1 MSKVLLVSDQPV
13 LLGGFQEVL
22 GTRGFETAVCD
33 SSLPPDAACPPDL
46 VLMDLT
52 AGLTFGDL
60 TDVNGRLPG
69 CPVVLWAESMP
80 LDTVFRALE
89 FGVRGIV
96 ERSSS
101 AEHLA
106 DSLRRV
112 AGGEMQIGFA
122 ATRETGPPRRRV
134 SLTPRER
141 EIVMLLRQGLR
152 NKQIANEM
160 GITEGTV
167 KIYLFRL
174 FHKLDVRNRFELAK
188 CGVIDQL
195 PEPPARVAPNGA
207 PRIPANARKA
217 MPDSPKAVL
226 DPHKAV
232 LDSQPARI
240 V

>member
-1 MSKVLLVSDQPV
+1 MPEEYVPKVLLVSDQPV
-13 LLGGFQEVL
+13 LVGGFQEVL
-22 GTRGFETAVCD
+22 ECRGFDVIVGDPA
-33 SSLPPDAACPPDL
+33 SPPSEKESGSPDL

-52 AGLTFGDL
+52 AGLTFGNL
-60 TDVNGRLPG
+60 TEVNGRLPG
-69 CPVVLWAESMP
+69 VPVVLWADAMP

-96 ERSSS
+96 ERSAS

-122 ATRETGPPRRRV
+122 ATRESSPARRRV
-134 SLTPRER
+134 TLTPRER
-141 EIVMLLRQGLR
+141 EIVLLLRRGLR

-174 FHKLDVRNRFELAK
+174 FHKLDVRNRFELAR
-188 CGVIDQL
+188 CGVVD
-195 PEPPARVAPNGA
+195 EMVPPPPSHPKPAPSEA
-207 PRIPANARKA
+207 PRVSPAARKA
-217 MPDSPKAVL
+217 AGAEREPVSI
-226 DPHKAV
+226 
-232 LDSQPARI
+232 S
-240 V
+240 

>member
-13 LLGGFQEVL
+13 LLGGFHEVL
-22 GTRGFETAVCD
+22 GTRGFEVAVCNVV
-33 SSLPPDAACPPDL
+33 SLPLETGPVSTPDL

-60 TDVNGRLPG
+60 TAINGQLPG
-69 CPVVLWAESMP
+69 CPVVLWADSMP

-101 AEHLA
+101 ADHLA

-112 AGGEMQIGFA
+112 AGGEMQIGFTG
-122 ATRETGPPRRRV
+122 TRESMPTRRRV

-141 EIVMLLRQGLR
+141 EIVGLLRQGLR
-152 NKQIANEM
+152 NKQIAVEM

-174 FHKLDVRNRFELAK
+174 FHKLDVRNRFELAQ
-188 CGVIDQL
+188 CGAADEM
-195 PEPPARVAPNGA
+195 PESPSRPVSAASATPRVSAAARKQPFSREPARV
-207 PRIPANARKA
+207 I
-217 MPDSPKAVL
+217 
-226 DPHKAV
+226 
-232 LDSQPARI
+232 
-240 V
+240 

>member
-1 MSKVLLVSDQPV
+1 MPKVLLVSDQPV
-13 LLGGFQEVL
+13 LVGGFQEVL
-22 GTRGFETAVCD
+22 ECRGFDVIVGD
-33 SSLPPDAACPPDL
+33 PVSLPSEKDGVAPDL
-46 VLMDLT
+46 VLLDLT
-52 AGLTFGDL
+52 AGLTFGNL
-60 TDVNGRLPG
+60 TELSGHLPG
-69 CPVVLWAESMP
+69 CPVVLWAEAMP

-122 ATRETGPPRRRV
+122 ATREAVPARRRV
-134 SLTPRER
+134 TLTPRER
-141 EIVMLLRQGLR
+141 EIVLLLRRGLR

-174 FHKLDVRNRFELAK
+174 FHKLDVRNRFELARS
-188 CGVIDQL
+188 GAVDDIA
-195 PEPPARVAPNGA
+195 PPPPQAKPAAPPSEGSRV
-207 PRIPANARKA
+207 PAAVRKA
-217 MPDSPKAVL
+217 AAMDREPVTM
-226 DPHKAV
+226 V
-232 LDSQPARI
+232 
-240 V
+240 

>member
-1 MSKVLLVSDQPV
+1 MSKVLIVSDQPV

-22 GTRGFETAVCD
+22 GTRGFETAICD
-33 SSLPPDAACPPDL
+33 SPAQPVENDSSVSPDL

-60 TDVNGRLPG
+60 TEMNSRLPG

-101 AEHLA
+101 PEHLA
-106 DSLRRV
+106 DSLHRV

-122 ATRETGPPRRRV
+122 ATQEAMPPRRRV

-141 EIVMLLRQGLR
+141 EIVLLLRQGLR
-152 NKQIANEM
+152 NKQIAVEM

-174 FHKLDVRNRFELAK
+174 FHKMSVRNRFELAQ
-188 CGVIDQL
+188 CGAIEDMPSGPQARATGAA
-195 PEPPARVAPNGA
+195 PATARIPPPARK
-207 PRIPANARKA
+207 RPA
-217 MPDSPKAVL
+217 DQHVTSL
-226 DPHKAV
+226 T
-232 LDSQPARI
+232 
-240 V
+240 

>member
-1 MSKVLLVSDQPV
+1 MPEEEVPKVLLVSDQPV
-13 LLGGFQEVL
+13 LVGGFQEVL
-22 GTRGFETAVCD
+22 ECRGFDVIVGD
-33 SSLPPDAACPPDL
+33 PMSLPSEKGAFTPDL
-46 VLMDLT
+46 VLLDLT
-52 AGLTFGDL
+52 AGLTFGNL
-60 TDVNGRLPG
+60 TEVNGHLPG
-69 CPVVLWAESMP
+69 CPVVLWADAMP

-122 ATRETGPPRRRV
+122 ATREAAPARRRV
-134 SLTPRER
+134 TLTPRER
-141 EIVMLLRQGLR
+141 EIVILLRRGLR

-174 FHKLDVRNRFELAK
+174 FHKLDVRNRFELAR
-188 CGVIDQL
+188 CGAVDDIA
-195 PEPPARVAPNGA
+195 PPQAPVKPAAVPSAEGPRVS
-207 PRIPANARKA
+207 PAARKA
-217 MPDSPKAVL
+217 AAL
-226 DPHKAV
+226 DREPV
-232 LDSQPARI
+232 TI
-240 V
+240 G

>member
-13 LLGGFQEVL
+13 LLGGFREVL
-22 GTRGFETAVCD
+22 GSRGFEV
-33 SSLPPDAACPPDL
+33 AACNVVPLPLETGPASPPDL
-46 VLMDLT
+46 VLLDLT

-60 TDVNGRLPG
+60 SAVNSQLPG

-89 FGVRGIV
+89 YGVRGIV

-112 AGGEMQIGFA
+112 AGGEMQIGFTG
-122 ATRETGPPRRRV
+122 TRENVPVRRRV

-141 EIVMLLRQGLR
+141 EIVGLLRQGLR
-152 NKQIANEM
+152 NKQIAAEM

-174 FHKLDVRNRFELAK
+174 FHKLDVRNRFELAQ
-188 CGVIDQL
+188 CAAADEM
-195 PEPPARVAPNGA
+195 PESPARSALPASAA
-207 PRIPANARKA
+207 PRVAAAARK
-217 MPDSPKAVL
+217 
-226 DPHKAV
+226 
-232 LDSQPARI
+232 QPLNRETASVI
-240 V
+240 

>member
-1 MSKVLLVSDQPV
+1 VSKVLLVSDQPV

-22 GTRGFETAVCD
+22 GTRGFETAICNSPEGSVE
-33 SSLPPDAACPPDL
+33 SGSAVSPDL

-60 TDVNGRLPG
+60 TEVNSRLPG

-106 DSLRRV
+106 DSLNRV

-122 ATRETGPPRRRV
+122 ATTETMQPRRRV

-141 EIVMLLRQGLR
+141 EIVLLLRQGLR
-152 NKQIANEM
+152 NKQIAVEM

-174 FHKLDVRNRFELAK
+174 FHKLDVRNRFELAR
-188 CGVIDQL
+188 CGAIDEL
-195 PEPPARVAPNGA
+195 PTGPQSRATGVTPGVPRVPPPV
-207 PRIPANARKA
+207 RK
-217 MPDSPKAVL
+217 
-226 DPHKAV
+226 
-232 LDSQPARI
+232 QPAERPAARLI
-240 V
+240 

>member
-1 MSKVLLVSDQPV
+1 VSKVLLVSDQPV

-22 GTRGFETAVCD
+22 GRSGFEVTICGPETSAKA
-33 SSLPPDAACPPDL
+33 DADPGSPPDL

-112 AGGEMQIGFA
+112 AGGEMQIGFGA
-122 ATRETGPPRRRV
+122 ARDTAPPRRRV

-141 EIVMLLRQGLR
+141 QIVLLLRQGLR
-152 NKQIANEM
+152 NKQIAIEM

-174 FHKLDVRNRFELAK
+174 FHKLNVRNRFELAR
-188 CGVIDQL
+188 CNALEQMPEQL
-195 PEPPARVAPNGA
+195 ARGADAPPEQPRKSSAPRKPAADRPPARL
-207 PRIPANARKA
+207 I
-217 MPDSPKAVL
+217 
-226 DPHKAV
+226 
-232 LDSQPARI
+232 
-240 V
+240 

>member
-1 MSKVLLVSDQPV
+1 
-13 LLGGFQEVL
+13 
-22 GTRGFETAVCD
+22 
-33 SSLPPDAACPPDL
+33 
-46 VLMDLT
+46 MDLT

-60 TDVNGRLPG
+60 TQVNGCLPG

-80 LDTVFRALE
+80 LDTIFRALE

-122 ATRETGPPRRRV
+122 ATRETAPPRRRV

-152 NKQIANEM
+152 NKQIAVQM

-174 FHKLDVRNRFELAK
+174 FHKLDVRNRFELAR
-188 CGVIDQL
+188 CGVGDQMSD
-195 PEPPARVAPNGA
+195 PQPARVNGTPAAA
-207 PRIPANARKA
+207 PRVSPAARRQQ
-217 MPDSPKAVL
+217 L
-226 DPHKAV
+226 DREPSRV
-232 LDSQPARI
+232 I
-240 V
+240 

>member
-1 MSKVLLVSDQPV
+1 MPEEEVPKVLLVSDQPV

-22 GTRGFETAVCD
+22 ECRGFDVIVGD
-33 SSLPPDAACPPDL
+33 PVSLPSEKDGGSTPDL
-46 VLMDLT
+46 VLLDLT
-52 AGLTFGDL
+52 AGLTFGNL
-60 TDVNGRLPG
+60 TEVSGHLPG
-69 CPVVLWAESMP
+69 CPVVLWAEAMP

-122 ATRETGPPRRRV
+122 ATREAAPARRRV
-134 SLTPRER
+134 TLTPRER
-141 EIVMLLRQGLR
+141 EIVILLRRGLR
-152 NKQIANEM
+152 NKQIATEM

-174 FHKLDVRNRFELAK
+174 FHKLDVRNRFELAR
-188 CGVIDQL
+188 CGAVDDIVA
-195 PEPPARVAPNGA
+195 PPPQAKPAGTPAEGARVS
-207 PRIPANARKA
+207 PAARKA
-217 MPDSPKAVL
+217 AAMDREPVTIA
-226 DPHKAV
+226 
-232 LDSQPARI
+232 
-240 V
+240 

>member
-1 MSKVLLVSDQPV
+1 VSKVLLVSDQPV

-22 GTRGFETAVCD
+22 GRSGFEVAISGPLDADTA
-33 SSLPPDAACPPDL
+33 SPPDL

-60 TDVNGRLPG
+60 TDVSGRLPG

-96 ERSSS
+96 ERSST
-101 AEHLA
+101 AEHLT

-122 ATRETGPPRRRV
+122 AARETMPPRRRV

-141 EIVMLLRQGLR
+141 QIVLLLRQGLR
-152 NKQIANEM
+152 NKQIAIEM

-174 FHKLDVRNRFELAK
+174 FHKLNVRNRFELAR
-188 CGVIDQL
+188 CNALEQM
-195 PEPPARVAPNGA
+195 PEPPRDADAA
-207 PRIPANARKA
+207 AASPRSSPAARKQTA
-217 MPDSPKAVL
+217 DRGT
-226 DPHKAV
+226 
-232 LDSQPARI
+232 ARLI
-240 V
+240 

>member
-13 LLGGFQEVL
+13 LLGGFQQVL
-22 GTRGFETAVCD
+22 GSRGFEVAVCSP
-33 SSLPPDAACPPDL
+33 SSLPVETISGSAPDL
-46 VLMDLT
+46 ILMDIT

-60 TDVNGRLPG
+60 TEVNGQFPG

-80 LDTVFRALE
+80 LDMVFRALE

-122 ATRETGPPRRRV
+122 ASRETVPPRRRV

-141 EIVMLLRQGLR
+141 EIVALLRQGLR
-152 NKQIANEM
+152 NKQIASEM
-160 GITEGTV
+160 SITEGTV

-174 FHKLDVRNRFELAK
+174 FHKLGVRNRFELAR
-188 CGVIDQL
+188 CGALDQ
-195 PEPPARVAPNGA
+195 
-207 PRIPANARKA
+207 IPAPPPRAEGNAAAATRMPAPPRKQTMA
-217 MPDSPKAVL
+217 
-226 DPHKAV
+226 H
-232 LDSQPARI
+232 QPMVRLT
-240 V
+240 

>member
-22 GTRGFETAVCD
+22 GSRGFDVAVSD
-33 SSLPPDAACPPDL
+33 TSALPGDTHSAARPDL

-52 AGLTFGDL
+52 AGLNFGDL
-60 TDVNGRLPG
+60 TEVSGRLPG

-122 ATRETGPPRRRV
+122 ATRESAPARRRV

-141 EIVMLLRQGLR
+141 EIVTLLRQGLR
-152 NKQIANEM
+152 NKQIAVEM

-174 FHKLDVRNRFELAK
+174 FHKLDVRNRFELAR
-188 CGVIDQL
+188 CGALEQM
-195 PEPPARVAPNGA
+195 PASPARPATTVTPRLSPAARGAAMVSPAP
-207 PRIPANARKA
+207 
-217 MPDSPKAVL
+217 L
-226 DPHKAV
+226 T
-232 LDSQPARI
+232 
-240 V
+240 

>member
-33 SSLPPDAACPPDL
+33 SSAGPVDADCAVTPDL

-60 TDVNGRLPG
+60 TEVNSRLPG

-106 DSLRRV
+106 DSLNRV

-122 ATRETGPPRRRV
+122 ATRESMPARRRV

-141 EIVMLLRQGLR
+141 EIVVLLRQGLR
-152 NKQIANEM
+152 NKQIAVEM

-174 FHKLDVRNRFELAK
+174 FHKLDVRNRFELAR
-188 CGVIDQL
+188 CGAIDEL
-195 PEPPARVAPNGA
+195 PGGAQTRATAATSGVPRMPPAARKQAAERPPARL
-207 PRIPANARKA
+207 I
-217 MPDSPKAVL
+217 
-226 DPHKAV
+226 
-232 LDSQPARI
+232 
-240 V
+240 

>member
-1 MSKVLLVSDQPV
+1 VSKVLLVSDQPV

-22 GTRGFETAVCD
+22 GCRGFEVAVCNVV
-33 SSLPPDAACPPDL
+33 SLPLETGPISTPDL

-60 TDVNGRLPG
+60 TAINGQLPG
-69 CPVVLWAESMP
+69 CPVVLWADSMP

-122 ATRETGPPRRRV
+122 GTREAAPARRRV

-141 EIVMLLRQGLR
+141 EIVGLLRQGLR
-152 NKQIANEM
+152 NKQIAVEM

-174 FHKLDVRNRFELAK
+174 FHKLDVRNRFELAQ
-188 CGVIDQL
+188 CSAADEM
-195 PEPPARVAPNGA
+195 PESPSRTASAPGAA
-207 PRIPANARKA
+207 PRVSAAARK
-217 MPDSPKAVL
+217 
-226 DPHKAV
+226 
-232 LDSQPARI
+232 QPFNREP
-240 V
+240 VRVV

>member
-1 MSKVLLVSDQPV
+1 MPEEEVPKVLLVSDQPV

-22 GTRGFETAVCD
+22 ECRGFDVMVGD
-33 SSLPPDAACPPDL
+33 PVSLPSEKGAATPDL
-46 VLMDLT
+46 VLLDLT
-52 AGLTFGDL
+52 AGLTFGNL
-60 TDVNGRLPG
+60 TEVSGHLPG
-69 CPVVLWAESMP
+69 CPVVLWAEAMP

-122 ATRETGPPRRRV
+122 ATREAAPARRRV
-134 SLTPRER
+134 TLTPRER
-141 EIVMLLRQGLR
+141 EIVILLRRGLR
-152 NKQIANEM
+152 NKQIASEM

-174 FHKLDVRNRFELAK
+174 FHKLDVRNRFELAR
-188 CGVIDQL
+188 CGAVDDIA
-195 PEPPARVAPNGA
+195 PPPAQAKPGAAASEGSRVSAA
-207 PRIPANARKA
+207 ARKA
-217 MPDSPKAVL
+217 AAMDREPVTMA
-226 DPHKAV
+226 
-232 LDSQPARI
+232 
-240 V
+240 

>member
-22 GTRGFETAVCD
+22 ESRGFEVAV
-33 SSLPPDAACPPDL
+33 SEAAVPSAEADAPPDL
-46 VLMDLT
+46 VLVDLT

-60 TDVNGRLPG
+60 TEVNGRLPG

-96 ERSSS
+96 NRSSS
-101 AEHLA
+101 AEHLV

-112 AGGEMQIGFA
+112 AGGEMQIGFS
-122 ATRETGPPRRRV
+122 ATRENIPHKRRV
-134 SLTPRER
+134 TLTPRER
-141 EIVMLLRQGLR
+141 EIVTLLRQGMR
-152 NKQIANEM
+152 NKQIAAEM

-174 FHKLDVRNRFELAK
+174 FHKLGVRNRFELAQ
-188 CGVIDQL
+188 CGAVD
-195 PEPPARVAPNGA
+195 EMRVPPARAAETEPDPLPMPAAAV
-207 PRIPANARKA
+207 RKQPANRLA
-217 MPDSPKAVL
+217 M
-226 DPHKAV
+226 
-232 LDSQPARI
+232 RMI
-240 V
+240 

>member
-1 MSKVLLVSDQPV
+1 VSRVLLVSDQPV

-22 GTRGFETAVCD
+22 GSSGFEVAICSGPST
-33 SSLPPDAACPPDL
+33 PIDAESPPDL
-46 VLMDLT
+46 VLMDIT

-60 TDVNGRLPG
+60 TDVNARLPG

-112 AGGEMQIGFA
+112 AGGEMQIGFG
-122 ATRETGPPRRRV
+122 ATRDTEAPRRRV
-134 SLTPRER
+134 TLTPRER
-141 EIVMLLRQGLR
+141 EIVMFLRQGLR
-152 NKQIANEM
+152 NKQIATEM

-174 FHKLDVRNRFELAK
+174 FHKLGVRNRFELAR
-188 CGVIDQL
+188 CAAVDQMQA
-195 PEPPARVAPNGA
+195 PPSRQDAAGAASPRVPHVAGKPPADR
-207 PRIPANARKA
+207 
-217 MPDSPKAVL
+217 
-226 DPHKAV
+226 
-232 LDSQPARI
+232 QPARMF
-240 V
+240 

>member
-1 MSKVLLVSDQPV
+1 
-13 LLGGFQEVL
+13 LGGFQEVL
-22 GTRGFETAVCD
+22 GSRGFEVSVC
-33 SSLPPDAACPPDL
+33 SGPLLPTETTPLSPPDL

-122 ATRETGPPRRRV
+122 AAREAVPPRRRV

-141 EIVMLLRQGLR
+141 EIVMYLRQGLR
-152 NKQIANEM
+152 NKQIAAEM

-174 FHKLDVRNRFELAK
+174 FHKLGVRNRFELARS
-188 CGVIDQL
+188 GAVEQM
-195 PEPPARVAPNGA
+195 PAPAASTEGNGSAPARA
-207 PRIPANARKA
+207 ARKQLA
-217 MPDSPKAVL
+217 ERQATRV
-226 DPHKAV
+226 
-232 LDSQPARI
+232 I
-240 V
+240 

>member
-1 MSKVLLVSDQPV
+1 VSKVLLVSDQPV

-22 GTRGFETAVCD
+22 GSRGFDVAVCNVV
-33 SSLPPDAACPPDL
+33 SLPLETGPVSTPDL

-60 TDVNGRLPG
+60 TEINGQLPG

-96 ERSSS
+96 DRSSS
-101 AEHLA
+101 PEHLA

-112 AGGEMQIGFA
+112 AGGEMQIGFSG
-122 ATRETGPPRRRV
+122 TRESLPARRRV
-134 SLTPRER
+134 TLTPRER
-141 EIVMLLRQGLR
+141 EIVALLRQGLR
-152 NKQIANEM
+152 NKQIATEM

-174 FHKLDVRNRFELAK
+174 FHKLDVRNRFELAQ
-188 CGVIDQL
+188 CGAADEM
-195 PEPPARVAPNGA
+195 PESPSRAAAAASAALRVSPA
-207 PRIPANARKA
+207 ARKQSTIR
-217 MPDSPKAVL
+217 DT
-226 DPHKAV
+226 
-232 LDSQPARI
+232 ARLI
-240 V
+240 

>member
-1 MSKVLLVSDQPV
+1 MSRVLLVSDQPV

-22 GTRGFETAVCD
+22 ASRGFEVSVCD
-33 SSLPPDAACPPDL
+33 SAASALPPETTVTPDL

-122 ATRETGPPRRRV
+122 ATQEATHAKRRV
-134 SLTPRER
+134 SVTPRER
-141 EIVMLLRQGLR
+141 EIVALLRQGLR
-152 NKQIANEM
+152 NKQIALEM

-174 FHKLDVRNRFELAK
+174 FHKLDVRNRFELAR
-188 CGVIDQL
+188 CGSIEQM
-195 PEPPARVAPNGA
+195 PELQARNATAPAPTRVPLSARKPGADRPPAR
-207 PRIPANARKA
+207 
-217 MPDSPKAVL
+217 L
-226 DPHKAV
+226 T
-232 LDSQPARI
+232 
-240 V
+240 

>member
-1 MSKVLLVSDQPV
+1 VSKVLLVSDQPV

-22 GTRGFETAVCD
+22 GNRGFEVAVCNVV
-33 SSLPPDAACPPDL
+33 SLPLETGPVSPPDL

-60 TDVNGRLPG
+60 TTINGQLPG

-106 DSLRRV
+106 DALRRV
-112 AGGEMQIGFA
+112 AGGEMQIGFTGA
-122 ATRETGPPRRRV
+122 RENMPVRRRV
-134 SLTPRER
+134 TLTPRER
-141 EIVMLLRQGLR
+141 EIVGLLRQGLR
-152 NKQIANEM
+152 NKQIAVEM

-174 FHKLDVRNRFELAK
+174 FHKLDVRNRFELAQ
-188 CGVIDQL
+188 CGCADEM
-195 PEPPARVAPNGA
+195 PESPSRSVSQAPTAPRVAA
-207 PRIPANARKA
+207 AARKQTFNRE
-217 MPDSPKAVL
+217 AVR
-226 DPHKAV
+226 V
-232 LDSQPARI
+232 I
-240 V
+240 